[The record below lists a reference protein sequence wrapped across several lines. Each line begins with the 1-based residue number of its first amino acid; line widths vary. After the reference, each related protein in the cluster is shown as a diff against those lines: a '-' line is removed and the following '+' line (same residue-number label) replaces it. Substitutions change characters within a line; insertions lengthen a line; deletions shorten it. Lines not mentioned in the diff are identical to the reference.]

1 MMRYK
6 TKLKVA
12 MVLVTMLMLGSVVWL
27 AFYSV
32 AWVLLALVFFYLI
45 VYLYRRYLIAIRDDA
60 NFLTVRG
67 KATIKACNEKI
78 ETLSGFRIFDR

>member
-45 VYLYRRYLIAIRDDA
+45 VYLYRRYLIEIRDDA
-60 NFLTVRG
+60 NFLTVRA